1 MTQDIDH
8 SASGAR
14 RSDRTRAVILD
25 AARRR
30 FAAHGFERTTIRA
43 VAADAGI
50 DPSMVM
56 RYYGSKDRLFDAAL
70 DIDLDL
76 PDLSAVPAGERAE
89 ALVRHF
95 LRRWERDE
103 AGDALL
109 LLLRSAVTNEHAA
122 GRMHAIFATQVAP
135 ALAGAAGPEQA
146 ARAEATGPEQA
157 AQAEPAGPEQAAQA
171 EATGPE
177 QTAQA
182 EPAGPEQ
189 TARAEAA
196 GPEQAARAG
205 LVSAQL
211 LGLALT
217 RYILRIP
224 AVAHL
229 SPEQI
234 VATLAPAVQATL
246 DGPAPDRT
254 TAREG

>member
-1 MTQDIDH
+1 MTQDID
-8 SASGAR
+8 SGTSGAR

-43 VAADAGI
+43 VAADADI

-56 RYYGSKDRLFDAAL
+56 RYYGSKAQLFDAAL

-76 PDLSAVPAGERAE
+76 PDLSAVPADGRAE

-95 LRRWERDE
+95 LHRWEHDE

-146 ARAEATGPEQA
+146 ARA
-157 AQAEPAGPEQAAQA
+157 
-171 EATGPE
+171 
-177 QTAQA
+177 
-182 EPAGPEQ
+182 
-189 TARAEAA
+189 
-196 GPEQAARAG
+196 G

-224 AVAHL
+224 TVTHL

-234 VATLAPAVQATL
+234 VTTLAPAIRATL
-246 DGPAPDRT
+246 EQR
-254 TAREG
+254 

>member
-8 SASGAR
+8 STSGAR

-56 RYYGSKDRLFDAAL
+56 RYYGNKARLFDAAL

-76 PDLSAVPAGERAE
+76 PDLSAVPAGDRAE

-95 LRRWERDE
+95 LRRWEHDE

-122 GRMHAIFATQVAP
+122 ERMHAIFATQVAP
-135 ALAGAAGPEQA
+135 ALAG
-146 ARAEATGPEQA
+146 
-157 AQAEPAGPEQAAQA
+157 
-171 EATGPE
+171 
-177 QTAQA
+177 
-182 EPAGPEQ
+182 
-189 TARAEAA
+189 AA

-224 AVAHL
+224 TVARL

-246 DGPAPDRT
+246 EGPATDRT